1 MKKDKEKT
9 NIPPNPQKQRT
20 FKPKQK
26 DRSRGSFSR

>member
-9 NIPPNPQKQRT
+9 NIPPNPQKQIT

-26 DRSRGSFSR
+26 AKSLNGFGR

>member
-9 NIPPNPQKQRT
+9 NIPPNPQKQST

-26 DRSRGSFSR
+26 AKSLNSFGR

>member
-20 FKPKQK
+20 FKKK
-26 DRSRGSFSR
+26 KKAKSLNSFGR